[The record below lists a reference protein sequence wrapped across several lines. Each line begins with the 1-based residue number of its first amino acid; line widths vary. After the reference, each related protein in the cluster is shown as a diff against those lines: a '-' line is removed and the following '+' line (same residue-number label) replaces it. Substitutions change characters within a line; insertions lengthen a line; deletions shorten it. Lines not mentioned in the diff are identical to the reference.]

1 MKGQDIGPI
10 LKKRNSI
17 PSGTDGKGDGKG
29 DRRKRGQI
37 YFSYSNSGSWQRREL
52 AVM

>member
-29 DRRKRGQI
+29 DRSI
-37 YFSYSNSGSWQRREL
+37 FPTLIPAPGSEGS
-52 AVM
+52 